1 MSSNRLDTY
10 SNVFD
15 TLQNIYLDT
24 KIMKIGQQDGI
35 LSPLM
40 HQTGIGS
47 HLGGHLGFLE
57 LPKDLRLLLAWD
69 VFLGCQGC
77 RIN

>member
-10 SNVFD
+10 SNVFV
-15 TLQNIYLDT
+15 TLKNIYLDT
-24 KIMKIGQQDGI
+24 KIMKFGQQVGV
-35 LSPLM
+35 LSPFL
-40 HQTGIGS
+40 HQTGIGG

-69 VFLGCQGC
+69 VLWGFQGC
-77 RIN
+77 